1 MVSTQGTQR
10 CQAARVA
17 GLWRMPL
24 NLHMPGTGSFTS
36 QVSGLL
42 AGTGQWTRQ
51 PSAPEF

>member
-1 MVSTQGTQR
+1 MVSAQGTQR
-10 CQAARVA
+10 CQAAREA

-24 NLHMPGTGSFTS
+24 NLHMPGKGSFAS

-42 AGTGQWTRQ
+42 AGPGQGTRQ